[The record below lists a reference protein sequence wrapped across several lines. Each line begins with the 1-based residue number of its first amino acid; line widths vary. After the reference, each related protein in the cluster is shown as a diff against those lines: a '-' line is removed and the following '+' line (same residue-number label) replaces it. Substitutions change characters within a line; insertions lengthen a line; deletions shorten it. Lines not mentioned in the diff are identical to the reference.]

1 MTYYTL
7 RWALLLKKQRS
18 DAQPFL
24 YVHTKLICVSWIHF
38 ATRSIL
44 NPDLWAHP
52 FTIVDTVL
60 LIPLQ
65 YLPEAKLS
73 VVKAAII

>member
-7 RWALLLKKQRS
+7 RWALLLKQRS
-18 DAQPFL
+18 DVQPFL
-24 YVHTKLICVSWIHF
+24 YVHMKLICVSWMHF
-38 ATRSIL
+38 ATRSIF
-44 NPDLWAHP
+44 NPDLWAYL
-52 FTIVDTVL
+52 FAIVDIVP

-73 VVKAAII
+73 VVEAVII